1 MLFLPK
7 NSSFFISPYVTQS
20 CLTLC
25 DPMDYGPPGSSF
37 HEFLQARNTA
47 VGSYFILRE
56 IFRIQGSNP
65 GLLRCRQILYLALSQ
80 HQSQSLKAV
89 GYMILF
95 IWYSCQDKT
104 LGTALPLAEGR
115 GPGVAWNWWSWWP
128 FMPWWWWQLF
138 RCLYL
143 WKLTWKCALKRV
155 NYTLCNV
162 HLHFFFY
169 WRKTIPLLAVQWSR

>member
-7 NSSFFISPYVTQS
+7 HSSFFISPDVTQS

-25 DPMDYGPPGSSF
+25 DPMDCSPSGSSL

-47 VGSYFILRE
+47 VGTYFILQG

-65 GLLRCRQILYLALSQ
+65 GLLHYRQTLYLALSQ

-89 GYMILF
+89 RYMILF
-95 IWYSCQDKT
+95 IWYSWQDKT

-115 GPGVAWNWWSWWP
+115 GSRVARNWWVWWS
-128 FMPWWWWQLF
+128 FMSWWWWRLF
-138 RCLYL
+138 SCLYL
-143 WKLTWKCALKRV
+143 WKFTWKCALKRV
-155 NYTLCNV
+155 NYIICNV
-162 HLHFFFY
+162 HLNFF
-169 WRKTIPLLAVQWSR
+169 